1 MTASTWTWTY
11 EDADGAPLTPE
22 AAPAQAFAT
31 QADAESWVGEAW
43 HDLLAAG
50 VEGVTLLEDG
60 AKVYGPMSLRP
71 AE

>member
-1 MTASTWTWTY
+1 MSASAWTWTY
-11 EDADGAPLTPE
+11 EDADGASVSPE
-22 AAPAQAFAT
+22 VAPAQAFAT

-43 HDLLAAG
+43 KDLLAAG
-50 VEGVTLLEDG
+50 VEGVTLMEDD